1 MTAHERALLIV
12 GALAL
17 TVVAGD
23 MAAAQGTSTAPAAVS
38 EDPPP
43 PWAFPVNPPHR
54 AVAYPA
60 PSDKIEHVAGSN
72 ASFTDRQLIDLFFVA
87 DWFPAEHGPMPSIV
101 STGRK
106 PTVKPCGLCHL
117 PNGNGGPAEAALSG
131 LSASYI
137 REQISEFRA
146 GRRSAAE
153 PNMVSAH
160 DMIDEAKAVS
170 DADLAA
176 AALYFSQLEFVS
188 HFRVVETD
196 TVPKTEVQLVSLYV
210 KIPGAGSEPIGQR
223 IVEVPDD
230 ATWQWQLGSTH
241 ADYTAYVPKGSIA
254 RGKALVASGDGVVP
268 CRTCHGDDLKGSAIA
283 PPLAGRAA
291 SYIVRQLYDMQHGT
305 RNGAVV
311 APMLPVVA
319 KMTAQ
324 DRIAIA
330 AYLTSLR

>member
-1 MTAHERALLIV
+1 MTTRMLAGLTALV
-12 GALAL
+12 FATTG
-17 TVVAGD
+17 
-23 MAAAQGTSTAPAAVS
+23 AAAGIS
-38 EDPPP
+38 DPPP
-43 PWAFPVNPPHR
+43 PWAFPVNPPNS

-210 KIPGAGSEPIGQR
+210 KIPGAGNEPIGQR

-241 ADYTAYVPKGSIA
+241 ADYTAYVPTGSIA

-311 APMLPVVA
+311 APMLPVGS
-319 KMTAQ
+319 
-324 DRIAIA
+324 R
-330 AYLTSLR
+330 RGNG

>member
-1 MTAHERALLIV
+1 MTTRVLA
-12 GALAL
+12 AL
-17 TVVAGD
+17 TAIVFAITG
-23 MAAAQGTSTAPAAVS
+23 APAGVS

-54 AVAYPA
+54 PVADPA
-60 PSDKIEHVAGSN
+60 PSNKIEHVSGSN
-72 ASFTDRQLIDLFFVA
+72 AMFTDRQLIDEFFVA

-101 STGRK
+101 STGHK
-106 PTVKPCGLCHL
+106 PTVKPCGRCHL
-117 PNGNGGPAEAALSG
+117 PDGNGGPAEATLSG

-146 GRRSAAE
+146 GRRSGAE
-153 PNMVSAH
+153 PNMIATQ
-160 DMIDEAKAVS
+160 DMIAEAKAVS

-176 AALYFSQLEFVS
+176 AALYFSQLKFVS
-188 HFRVVETD
+188 HFRVVEAD

-230 ATWQWQLGSTH
+230 AIWQWQLGSTH
-241 ADYTAYVPKGSIA
+241 ANYTAYVPKGSIA
-254 RGKALVASGDGVVP
+254 RGKALVTSGDGVVP

-291 SYIVRQLYDMQHGT
+291 SYIVRQLYDMQRGT
-305 RNGAVV
+305 RRGDLV
-311 APMLPVVA
+311 APMLPEVVRL
-319 KMTAQ
+319 TAQ

-330 AYLTSLR
+330 AYVASLR